1 MESGTSSLIVILRDR
16 VNEFAASFDNL
27 DAQQLA
33 NRLLHEPTM
42 RLRAGELT
50 SDDVESVVSQIE
62 SRLRD
67 DFLVS

>member
-1 MESGTSSLIVILRDR
+1 MESGTASLIVILRDR
-16 VNEFAASFDNL
+16 VNELAASFDNL
-27 DAQQLA
+27 DARQLA

-50 SDDVESVVSQIE
+50 PDDIDGVVSQIE

-67 DFLVS
+67 EFLVS